1 MTCDLIGEIMQSSTI
16 FLQIIYS
23 KCIISTWLIAY
34 ANIEISTVS
43 PILVP
48 FSR

>member
-1 MTCDLIGEIMQSSTI
+1 L
-16 FLQIIYS
+16 
-23 KCIISTWLIAY
+23 TWLIAY